1 MSDTGANAQPVIK
14 ADNWCKTVAGNPVKT
29 TFMWIIE
36 NFNELP
42 VVKDQYTEST
52 KFSVTLPTV
61 PDDPLPAEITEWNLL
76 LFPKGKGE
84 EGDDVSVCIYLNLCS
99 ASCVDARGSFSLVDS
114 SEKEQITYPLAI
126 QTYDINIDKRK
137 GGAVIKLDELSNNS
151 TLLPGGN
158 LKLLCKLEV
167 FGEAELYSGSKNSF
181 NKTQTS
187 DECQKQVISHLD
199 NLFVEKNFSDF
210 EITCDEEVFYCH
222 RNILS
227 ARSPVFSAMIQADM
241 IESRSQKVIIRDIE
255 KSVFY
260 EMLRFIYTGK
270 VSSGESF
277 KNQAREVLIAA
288 DKYQLDLLKNLCEAQ
303 LVSTLDGSNCV
314 DLLLLGDL
322 HQAANLKMAALDS
335 VSMNLTSLIETGV
348 YKDLH
353 KQHPELAYEVNL
365 SILSK
370 KKSNNN

>member
-199 NLFVEKNFSDF
+199 NLFVDKNFSDF

-303 LVSTLDGSNCV
+303 LVSTLHATNCLE
-314 DLLLLGDL
+314 LLVFGDL
-322 HQAANLKMAALDS
+322 HQAAILKMAALDS
-335 VSMNLTSLIETGV
+335 VLMNMASLIKTDV
-348 YKDLH
+348 YEDLH
-353 KQHPELAYEVNL
+353 KQHPELAFKVNQ
-365 SILSK
+365 SMFKVK
-370 KKSNNN
+370 KFNN